1 MPEPKVWLML
11 VGIDF
16 YPDRA
21 NRLRGA
27 VNDVL
32 DMESSLNDCYRD
44 ANIIKLLASVTGEQ
58 SQTAPPE
65 DESQWPTWNNFID
78 KLEYVTQKASP
89 DDVVW
94 VHYSGH
100 GTLRPTKTYVSS
112 YQEDYE
118 TDAAL
123 VLLAPNSQ
131 QGIRY
136 LRGIELAMRL
146 DCMASKGLKLTV
158 VLDSCHSGSIS
169 RNENPIVRSMPW
181 NAEVGLE
188 FPMQIP
194 TLPTFSTSKN
204 VFRDADVRSHWLLQP
219 QGYAVLVACG
229 PHELAREV
237 CVGQERHNGALS
249 YHVLEALEF
258 CLRNQIQYVTHE
270 VIYERIRAKMH
281 YKLADQHPI
290 LIGARRTPFSG
301 VQIEKRN
308 ASSTCEVIK
317 VSTNQKI
324 WLNAGLINGVCTND
338 EYSIYPHAEATE
350 IDVRVI
356 ITNVHATHAIAKQIS
371 SITSKEENVSIKV
384 GYHAVLTALAR
395 PRAHIKILFKADA
408 AWEELLGESMWLQH
422 LSANEPAS
430 IEVPCFSVV
439 KTDSQQ
445 YTILNSNDNTISN
458 LPPLWTSTPNASDQL
473 LTVLEHL
480 SKYTFVQTLDNCRA
494 NNIQISDFQIIAR
507 AQADHLNTLGSDNTM
522 TVPDG
527 SKVEITFQN
536 LSHEVLYFTVLNL
549 TPLRLVKRLYPK
561 KMEYETVVPR
571 DVQDILSKELPQDIV
586 LLNEKRL
593 APRMTVPARLRT
605 QQDGAII
612 VEDVLKFIVSTRPVI
627 GTKAM
632 ELPDLWEVM
641 KHGATETCLADDSF
655 GTIMQKSLV
664 EGYEET
670 GHLRGETAM
679 VKWACRSITIRTV
692 LETG

>member
-1 MPEPKVWLML
+1 MSEPKIWLML

-32 DMESSLNDCYRD
+32 DMESSLNDHYRD
-44 ANIIKLLASVTGEQ
+44 ANIIKLVASVTGEQ

-65 DESQWPTWNNFID
+65 DESLWPTRDNLID
-78 KLEYVTQKASP
+78 KLEYITQKASP
-89 DDVVW
+89 NDVVW

-100 GTLRPTKTYVSS
+100 GTLRPTKSSEFS

-118 TDAAL
+118 SDAAL
-123 VLLAPNSQ
+123 VLLEPNSQ
-131 QGIRY
+131 RGIRY
-136 LRGIELAMRL
+136 LRGIELAIRL

-169 RNENPIVRSMPW
+169 RNEDPLVRSVPW
-181 NAEVGLE
+181 NAEVGSE
-188 FPMQIP
+188 FPLQVP

-204 VFRDADVRSHWLLQP
+204 IFRDADVRSHWLLQP

-229 PHELAREV
+229 PHELAREIR
-237 CVGQERHNGALS
+237 VGQERHNGALS

-258 CLRNQIQYVTHE
+258 CLRNQIQDVTHE
-270 VIYERIRAKMH
+270 IIYERIRAKMH
-281 YKLADQHPI
+281 LKLADQHPV

-301 VQIEKRN
+301 VQTEKRE

-317 VSTNQKI
+317 VSADQEI
-324 WLNAGLINGVCTND
+324 WLNTGLINGVRTND
-338 EYSIYPHAEATE
+338 EYSIYPYAEAIE
-350 IDVRVI
+350 VDIRVI
-356 ITNVHATHAIAKQIS
+356 ITDVQATHAAARRITSIA
-371 SITSKEENVSIKV
+371 SKEENIPVKV
-384 GYHAVLTALAR
+384 GHHAVLAALAR
-395 PRAHIKILFKADA
+395 PRAHIKLLCKADA
-408 AWEELLGESMWLQH
+408 VWDEILEKSMWLQH
-422 LSANEPAS
+422 LSMNEQAS
-430 IEVPCFSVV
+430 IEIPCFSIVE
-439 KTDSQQ
+439 TDSQQ
-445 YTILNSNDNTISN
+445 YTILDSKNSAISN
-458 LPPLWTSTPNASDQL
+458 LPPILTSTPSASKQL

-480 SKYTFVQTLDNCRA
+480 SKYTFVQTLDNCRT
-494 NNIQISDFQIIAR
+494 NSIQTSDFQIVAR
-507 AQADHLNTLGSDNTM
+507 AQADPLDGLESDNTM
-522 TVPDG
+522 TVSDG

-536 LSHEVLYFTVLNL
+536 LSREVLYFAVLNL

-571 DVQDILSKELPQDIV
+571 DVQDILSKELPRDVV

-605 QQDGAII
+605 QQGGAII

-641 KHGATETCLADDSF
+641 NHVATETCLADDSF
-655 GTIMQKSLV
+655 GTIMQRSLV
-664 EGYEET
+664 EGHEET

-692 LETG
+692 LKIG